1 LLKVDNKSAIL
12 LIKNPVLNSQS
23 RHIEVKYHLV
33 RESTSQGLI
42 TVEFI
47 GTKDQ
52 LGDILTKS
60 LDRVK
65 FKELRNKIGLV
76 DLS

>member
-1 LLKVDNKSAIL
+1 
-12 LIKNPVLNSQS
+12 
-23 RHIEVKYHLV
+23 VKYHLV